1 MTSIVPECAI
11 SHTNKFSKIYYDCN
25 VWFGVENMSNKKIS
39 IIRRPFHIVKNDI
52 KSPYSEIKN
61 TEVFGQ
67 FITSMW
73 YSNLA
78 SIQMSYTFYVIAID
92 KSYKRESVEEL
103 VNMKNCI
110 KSKFVAFDKFT
121 LSSERLYSTFDTML
135 ITNNQTKR
143 INLYSNE
150 NHSHVLNIHLSIKH
164 LFTDNENATLLNE
177 TGMTEETVVIDTP
190 TITYT

>member
-1 MTSIVPECAI
+1 MASIVPECAI
-11 SHTNKFSKIYYDCN
+11 SHTNKLSKIYYDCN

-39 IIRRPFHIVKNDI
+39 IIRHPFHIVKNDI
-52 KSPYSEIKN
+52 KDPYSEFKN
-61 TEVFGQ
+61 TEVLGQ

-78 SIQMSYTFYVIAID
+78 SIQMSYNFYVIAID
-92 KSYKRESVEEL
+92 KRYTRESVEEI
-103 VNMKNCI
+103 VNVKNCI
-110 KSKFVAFDKFT
+110 KPKFVAFDKFT

-143 INLYSNE
+143 INLYSKE
-150 NHSHVLNIHLSIKH
+150 NPSHVLNIHLSIKH